1 MSGCVSLCICRLDS
15 KTEGNG
21 FTLKSLFI
29 ATYSSKLDNSGW
41 RETKKKMLDAPH
53 YLNIPNKMLNKDV
66 SSGYMCKISDQIR
79 LKSV

>member
-15 KTEGNG
+15 KMEGNG

-29 ATYSSKLDNSGW
+29 AIYSSKLYDSDW
-41 RETKKKMLDAPH
+41 KEMTKKMLDPPH
-53 YLNIPNKMLNKDV
+53 YLNIPNKVLDKDV

-79 LKSV
+79 LNLV